1 MSTFDADADT
11 APTEYTTEPNPD
23 DRIVVHEASR
33 HGPDRRTVYS
43 PRERGGYIKRE
54 EAWRAAIDD
63 WHTTG
68 REVVSNLAVE
78 LPDE

>member
-1 MSTFDADADT
+1 MSTFDADADV
-11 APTEYTTEPNPD
+11 APTDYTTEPNPD
-23 DRIVVHEASR
+23 DRIVIHEASR

-43 PRERGGYIKRE
+43 PREHGGYIKRE
-54 EAWRAAIDD
+54 EAWRQSIND
-63 WHTTG
+63 WHIMG